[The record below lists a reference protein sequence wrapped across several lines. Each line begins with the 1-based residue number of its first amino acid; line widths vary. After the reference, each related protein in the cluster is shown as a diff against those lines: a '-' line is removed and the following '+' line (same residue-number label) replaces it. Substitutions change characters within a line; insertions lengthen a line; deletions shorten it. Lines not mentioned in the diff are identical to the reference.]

1 MSSIVL
7 CMGGYG
13 DKTPDSM
20 DSVDS
25 MDWREVCKEADDM
38 MTDRVTNKGKEDIK
52 F

>member
-25 MDWREVCKEADDM
+25 MDSREVCKEADDLT
-38 MTDRVTNKGKEDIK
+38 TDRITNKGKEDIR